1 MLLLPAATNRML
13 LCVGVLLVVACSWT
27 PCSSFRIAV
36 TGPRRSQRQRHQQH
50 QRQQQQQQHHRSSFD
65 SKNNYQSSSS
75 SQRRTITASSCSSS
89 FVFALRSATD
99 DEYESESSEEIVSDD
114 ESSPPSL
121 PKSNS
126 NLAFNDVAESPA
138 PPLNYNKYLTM
149 QKKRVPVTIRYSAGS
164 GLKPYYL
171 TVAKRVKDLYP
182 DVLIEREKLDKG
194 GIEDGGG
201 SGGDD
206 ARGTFEVAV
215 DGKLVVR
222 NRKAT
227 PERSV
232 FVSMGEVDTAILRA
246 RKRRRPSTVYGEN
259 GVLAT
264 TVGDNNDGSGNGSDG
279 NGNDIKDRLV
289 KAHLEPLKQ
298 KALEL
303 SQQRAAKDAA
313 AE

>member
-1 MLLLPAATNRML
+1 
-13 LCVGVLLVVACSWT
+13 
-27 PCSSFRIAV
+27 
-36 TGPRRSQRQRHQQH
+36 
-50 QRQQQQQQHHRSSFD
+50 
-65 SKNNYQSSSS
+65 
-75 SQRRTITASSCSSS
+75 
-89 FVFALRSATD
+89 
-99 DEYESESSEEIVSDD
+99 
-114 ESSPPSL
+114 
-121 PKSNS
+121 
-126 NLAFNDVAESPA
+126 
-138 PPLNYNKYLTM
+138 
-149 QKKRVPVTIRYSAGS
+149 VTIRYSAGS